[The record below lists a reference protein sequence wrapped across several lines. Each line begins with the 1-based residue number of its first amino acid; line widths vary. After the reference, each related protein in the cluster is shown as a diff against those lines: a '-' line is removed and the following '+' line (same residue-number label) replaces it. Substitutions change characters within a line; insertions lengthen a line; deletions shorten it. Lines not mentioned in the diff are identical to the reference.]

1 MSETVTID
9 PAGTADAGPD
19 LTRTPGAGT
28 PTPHTSGIH
37 EGEAGSPSSAERSAV
52 GVHLRHLTKRY
63 GTTAAL
69 DDFSMDIA
77 PGEMVVLLGPSGCG
91 KTTALR
97 ALAGLAGVDG
107 GSIGLGG
114 RDVTDVPAAK
124 RDLAMVFQQY
134 SLFPHLSALE
144 NVAFGLRVRR
154 MHARERAARA
164 ATYLE
169 LVGLEDQADKYPHQ
183 MSGGQQQRVALARAL
198 AVHPSVLLL
207 DEPLSALDAKVR
219 LQLRDE
225 IRNIQRQ
232 TGTTTLFVTH
242 DQEEALAV
250 ADRIGVMRA
259 GRLQQI
265 DTPERIYSE
274 PANEFVA
281 TFIGHSNRLPGV
293 SDGTT
298 AVVRGRTVPLIP
310 NSAAGPVE
318 VLIRPEAV
326 ALVPPARADS
336 RDRSLLD
343 RTDRVISSVFL
354 GNQARVTVG
363 TDEGGRVVAQISP
376 KVASSLRPGDPVGL
390 DFLPIPALAVACTQS
405 RTSAD
410 AS

>member
-9 PAGTADAGPD
+9 PSGTADAGPD
-19 LTRTPGAGT
+19 LTRTPGAAT
-28 PTPHTSGIH
+28 HTSHTSGTRMVD
-37 EGEAGSPSSAERSAV
+37 AGSPSSAERTAV
-52 GVHLRHLTKRY
+52 GVHLRHLTKHY

-97 ALAGLAGVDG
+97 ALAGLAGVDSG
-107 GSIGLGG
+107 AIGLGE
-114 RDVTDVPAAK
+114 REVTNLPAAK

-134 SLFPHLSALE
+134 SLFPHLNALE
-144 NVAFGLRVRR
+144 NVAFGLKVRR
-154 MHARERAARA
+154 MRAQERTTRA

-169 LVGLEDQADKYPHQ
+169 LVGLEDQAGKYPHE

-198 AVHPSVLLL
+198 AVHPRVLLL

-225 IRNIQRQ
+225 IRHIQRQ

-250 ADRIGVMRA
+250 ADRIGVMRS

-265 DTPERIYSE
+265 DSPERIYSE

-281 TFIGHSNRLPGV
+281 TFIGHSNRLVGS
-293 SDGTT
+293 SDGAT
-298 AVVRGRTVPLIP
+298 AVVRGQRVPLAA
-310 NSAAGPVE
+310 NSAVGAVE

-326 ALVPPARADS
+326 TLGVASGVGSGVGS
-336 RDRSLLD
+336 R
-343 RTDRVISSVFL
+343 DRVISSVFL

-363 TDEGGRVVAQISP
+363 TDEGPRVVAQVSP
-376 KVASSLRPGDPVGL
+376 QAASSLRPGDAVTLG
-390 DFLPIPALAVACTQS
+390 FLPIPALAVARTQV
-405 RTSAD
+405 RG
-410 AS
+410 ASEVS